1 MFRFRIYFI
10 FALFISAFGA
20 PMLVLENPIIQG
32 GIAYCGTRPA
42 DCSRSIQSILTNI
55 HHAREAYSTDFNYRQ
70 MELLKMNEQ
79 ATKFQDQNRGK
90 NIPFV
95 N

>member
-1 MFRFRIYFI
+1 MFRFTIYFI

-32 GIAYCGTRPA
+32 GIATRPA
-42 DCSRSIQSILTNI
+42 DCSRSIQSILTNM

-79 ATKFQDQNRGK
+79 ATKFQEQNRGK